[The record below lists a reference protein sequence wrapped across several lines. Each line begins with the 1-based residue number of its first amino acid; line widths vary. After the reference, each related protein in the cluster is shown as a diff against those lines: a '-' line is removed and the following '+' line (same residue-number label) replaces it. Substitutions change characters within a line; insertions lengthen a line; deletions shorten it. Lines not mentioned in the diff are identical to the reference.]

1 MITRAEFVKL
11 IVELLKIKD
20 NEVGCNFTDVDKDA
34 WYYPYVASA
43 LKFNIV
49 IGMCDGS
56 FGTNLNIKR
65 QDMAVMAAAAIEL
78 SKELDGNGDLSEFI
92 DSTAISDYA
101 VEGVKKLTNAG
112 IMQGSDNMFRPADN
126 ATRAEAASVIYM
138 IAEYLK

>member
-1 MITRAEFVKL
+1 M
-11 IVELLKIKD
+11 
-20 NEVGCNFTDVDKDA
+20 G
-34 WYYPYVASA
+34 
-43 LKFNIV
+43 
-49 IGMCDGS
+49 DGS

>member
-20 NEVGCNFTDVDKDA
+20 NEVECNFTDVDKDA

-49 IGMCDGS
+49 NGMGDGS

-78 SKELDGNGDLSEFI
+78 
-92 DSTAISDYA
+92 
-101 VEGVKKLTNAG
+101 
-112 IMQGSDNMFRPADN
+112 
-126 ATRAEAASVIYM
+126 
-138 IAEYLK
+138 